1 MVYGNYNVAIED
13 CLTTLERM
21 EDDSVDLVVTSPPYN
36 MNLRIRNI
44 LMRSYYAS
52 TICSYIYIYIYTY
65 IELEGFGALGSL
77 ISSLKC
83 NSMYKYNR
91 T

>member
-1 MVYGNYNVAIED
+1 MY
-13 CLTTLERM
+13 
-21 EDDSVDLVVTSPPYN
+21 
-36 MNLRIRNI
+36 
-44 LMRSYYAS
+44 
-52 TICSYIYIYIYTY
+52 ICIYTY

-91 T
+91 KYIKRPPVAQAGASTGAQGGASTGAQGGAQ

>member
-1 MVYGNYNVAIED
+1 MYVYMYI
-13 CLTTLERM
+13 
-21 EDDSVDLVVTSPPYN
+21 
-36 MNLRIRNI
+36 
-44 LMRSYYAS
+44 
-52 TICSYIYIYIYTY
+52 YIYIYIYTY

-91 T
+91 KYIKRPPVAQAGASTGAQGGASTGAQGRAR